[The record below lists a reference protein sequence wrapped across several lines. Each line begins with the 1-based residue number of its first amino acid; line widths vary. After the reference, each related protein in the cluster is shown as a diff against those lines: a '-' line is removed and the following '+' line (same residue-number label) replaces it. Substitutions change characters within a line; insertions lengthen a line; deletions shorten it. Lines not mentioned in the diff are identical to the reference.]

1 MDKKEIIERLREE
14 DPAELFKEADNIRR
28 IFCGAE
34 VHIRGLIEFSNYCCR
49 SCLYC
54 GLRRENWNILR
65 YRMSP
70 DEIVELAREI
80 VQYGVKTIVLQS
92 GDDFEYSQ
100 KILCGIIGK
109 IKEQN
114 PEIAI
119 TLSIGERPL
128 DDYKA
133 LKDAGADRYLLKH
146 ETASH
151 KLYERL
157 HTGQTLKKRL
167 EILEYLK
174 KIGYQVGAGNIVGL
188 PGQTLSDLADDILL
202 LKDMDVD
209 MAGIGPFISHPDTP
223 LAKEKGGTLD
233 LVLRVLAIA
242 RIVLKNVHLP
252 ATTAV
257 GTIDPLGRE
266 KALEVGANVV
276 MPIVTPKRYRPL
288 YQIYPDRICIEQNA
302 QDCLNCIKRRIE
314 SCGRKI
320 SLDRGDSP
328 KWKKHQKAYA
338 YI

>member
-14 DPAELFKEADNIRR
+14 EPAELFKEADNIRR
-28 IFCGAE
+28 ISCGAE

-54 GLRRENWNILR
+54 GLRRENGNILR
-65 YRMSP
+65 YRMLP

-92 GDDFEYSQ
+92 GDDFGYSQ
-100 KILCGIIGK
+100 EILCGIIGK

-128 DDYKA
+128 DDYRD

-146 ETASH
+146 ETANH
-151 KLYERL
+151 KLYDRL
-157 HTGQTLKKRL
+157 HPGRTLKGRL

-174 KIGYQVGAGNIVGL
+174 KLGYQVGAGNIVGL
-188 PGQTLSDLADDILL
+188 PGQTLDDLADDILL
-202 LKDMDVD
+202 LKNMDVD

-233 LVLRVLAIA
+233 LTLRVLAIA

-266 KALEVGANVV
+266 KALMVGANVV
-276 MPIVTPKRYRPL
+276 MPIFTPRRYRPL
-288 YQIYPDRICIEQNA
+288 YQIYPDRICIEQNT
-302 QDCLNCIKRRIE
+302 QDCLNGIKGRIE

-320 SLDRGDSP
+320 SLDRGDSQ
-328 KWKKHQKAYA
+328 KWKKHQKANV